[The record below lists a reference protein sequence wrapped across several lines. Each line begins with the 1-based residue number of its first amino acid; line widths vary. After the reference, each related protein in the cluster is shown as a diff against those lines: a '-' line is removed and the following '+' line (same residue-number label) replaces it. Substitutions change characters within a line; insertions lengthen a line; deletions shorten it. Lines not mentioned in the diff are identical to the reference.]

1 MPEVARGFIDA
12 MNDYFMEEDST
23 KRNAIATHQR
33 SPLAQYQNQRE
44 KPLRLS
50 DVKMMFDEMWDHA

>member
-12 MNDYFMEEDST
+12 MNDYFMEEDPT
-23 KRNAIATHQR
+23 KRDAIAHQR
-33 SPLAQYQNQRE
+33 SILAQYLSRRE

-50 DVKMMFDEMWDHA
+50 DVKTMFDEMWDHA